1 MLCVNGW
8 KLVCF
13 VMDRDGL
20 GAWVYK
26 KRELGQVGVC
36 SHWFVAGEIGR
47 GSGLRYGGEVELYG
61 VTGAHDPPPP
71 KKPRVAVLCVWVI
84 TLDKRVGMRS
94 AGWRRR
100 GCTCHSSRLQAAA
113 SLDML
118 PLAACIEGEEH

>member
-1 MLCVNGW
+1 
-8 KLVCF
+8 
-13 VMDRDGL
+13 MDRDGL

-36 SHWFVAGEIGR
+36 RGNRAGIGPPLRWTAARLSCVA
-47 GSGLRYGGEVELYG
+47 LLVP
-61 VTGAHDPPPP
+61 TTPPPP
-71 KKPRVAVLCVWVI
+71 RPKPRVAVLCVWVT
-84 TLDKRVGMRS
+84 TLDKRVSMRS

-118 PLAACIEGEEH
+118 PLATCIEGEEH